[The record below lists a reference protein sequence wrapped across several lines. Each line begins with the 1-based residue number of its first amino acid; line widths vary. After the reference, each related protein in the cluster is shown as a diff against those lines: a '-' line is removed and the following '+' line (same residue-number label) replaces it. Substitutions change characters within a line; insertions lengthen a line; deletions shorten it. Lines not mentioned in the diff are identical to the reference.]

1 MLPPALMAQR
11 LLTGGGLT
19 VLLAWAFGS
28 NLAGPPSRPS
38 GTMVFL
44 LGAVMI
50 AAGVA
55 LAQGAPQLT
64 RLFLRTAMKRWRDA
78 SSRTWRS
85 WKSKSKAAAL
95 GHGWAD
101 ALRRPSTKRP
111 EGDGAFLNRGG

>member
-1 MLPPALMAQR
+1 M
-11 LLTGGGLT
+11 
-19 VLLAWAFGS
+19 
-28 NLAGPPSRPS
+28 
-38 GTMVFL
+38 FL

-64 RLFLRTAMKRWRDA
+64 RCFLRTAMKRWRDA

-95 GHGWAD
+95 GHGWK
-101 ALRRPSTKRP
+101 RMRCERPSTKRP

>member
-1 MLPPALMAQR
+1 
-11 LLTGGGLT
+11 
-19 VLLAWAFGS
+19 
-28 NLAGPPSRPS
+28 
-38 GTMVFL
+38 MVFL

-64 RLFLRTAMKRWRDA
+64 RLFPTDGDEAMAGRLKQDMA
-78 SSRTWRS
+78 N

-95 GHGWAD
+95 GHGWK
-101 ALRRPSTKRP
+101 RMRCERPSTKRP